1 MFWRATLAIAALY
14 YVTVPAEDRRQT
26 ASELRAAAGQLPARA
41 IDLCSEKPL
50 LCTEIARQAG
60 TALAPGALVSA
71 PPLPAAMPLPPANPA
86 AGPEPQAKAAPERRI
101 VEGVPLPPRRPVP
114 HPARKGA

>member
-26 ASELRAAAGQLPARA
+26 ESEIRALAGHLPAQA
-41 IDLCSEKPL
+41 IGLCQEKPL
-50 LCTEIARQAG
+50 LCAEAARRAG
-60 TALAPGALVSA
+60 
-71 PPLPAAMPLPPANPA
+71 AAMAPANPA
-86 AGPEPQAKAAPERRI
+86 ESQPLPPPLPKAGDDRRL
-101 VEGVPLPPRRPVP
+101 VEGVPLPPRRPGP